1 MTTTANLSGSEIPKR
16 LPVGKK
22 PSDEEKRKAL
32 KDALLKFEKSKKGK
46 KKKMSVGEI
55 IRRKNLEDM
64 MIDYED

>member
-1 MTTTANLSGSEIPKR
+1 MTTTANLSGDEIPKR
-16 LPVGKK
+16 LSVGKS
-22 PSDEEKRKAL
+22 SDEEKKKAL

-46 KKKMSVGEI
+46 KKKVSVGDI